1 MNENVDGKK
10 NIAGI
15 RRSVIKIVE
24 IASWYFNT
32 FPTVLTVTVKK
43 WAQSTDK
50 NEATIPTLVIISG
63 K

>member
-1 MNENVDGKK
+1 MKT
-10 NIAGI
+10 
-15 RRSVIKIVE
+15 VE

-32 FPTVLTVTVKK
+32 FPTVFTVTVKK
-43 WAQSTDK
+43 WAQSTDM

>member
-32 FPTVLTVTVKK
+32 FPTVFTVTVKK
-43 WAQSTDK
+43 
-50 NEATIPTLVIISG
+50 
-63 K
+63 